1 MMKKEMER
9 ELVMDPI
16 IATIT
21 AAITTSIKSTLGVST
36 VVNEDEVVVGADVD
50 ADIFLVSCLFT
61 CYCAIACRLLD
72 CEFTSKR

>member
-1 MMKKEMER
+1 MIKKEMER

-36 VVNEDEVVVGADVD
+36 VVNEDEVVVGDDVD
-50 ADIFLVSCLFT
+50 ADIVLVKAFCSLAT
-61 CYCAIACRLLD
+61 VPLPAAC
-72 CEFTSKR
+72 